1 MNRYDKMTNWDYLV
15 MLDRL
20 SIKMLGL
27 YWQHDDNDT
36 TWAHK

>member
-1 MNRYDKMTNWDYLV
+1 MIDWGYLV

-27 YWQHDDNDT
+27 YWHHDDSDT
-36 TWAHK
+36 SWAYK